1 MQSSGIMFELSQVY
15 LVRTK
20 SKSLQNKECNKFEQI
35 KAKAEELK
43 HMAKRK
49 KSNIKDIFTLADV
62 GEMVLSFFAILAVLS
77 TPTAVPKGIAGAGI
91 WLAIFSTILIYF
103 AIYALLSSKSDEPK
117 SVILMES
124 VLHLV
129 SAVVVTIIGV
139 IIGGT
144 LYGMIWGQTIDQ
156 IINSPLVVA
165 YSAGLIWAGVI
176 DGLKGD

>member
-1 MQSSGIMFELSQVY
+1 M
-15 LVRTK
+15 VRTK
-20 SKSLQNKECNKFEQI
+20 SESVQKEEYFKHKNY
-35 KAKAEELK
+35 KAKAEELTL
-43 HMAKRK
+43 MSKRK
-49 KSNIKDIFTLADV
+49 KSKIKDIFTLADV

-103 AIYALLSSKSDEPK
+103 AIYALLYSKSNESK
-117 SVILMES
+117 SVILVES
-124 VLHLV
+124 GLHLV

-139 IIGGT
+139 LVGGT